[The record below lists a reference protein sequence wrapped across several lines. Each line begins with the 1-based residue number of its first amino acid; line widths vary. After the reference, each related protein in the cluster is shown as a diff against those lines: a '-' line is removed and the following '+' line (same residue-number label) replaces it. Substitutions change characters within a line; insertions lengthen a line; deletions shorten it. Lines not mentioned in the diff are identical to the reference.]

1 DGAFINSTTPTLSAG
16 FVDPDTLDF
25 GKVTFEVCI
34 DSSCSTSLGTFDS
47 TTTNLNVGQT
57 GSAAVPV
64 GFNLQTSTQYRWRAK
79 SVDSSNASSPF
90 STTRTF
96 TVDTT
101 APNVSASATP
111 GAGAGYQYYDGIAK
125 RLWLNA
131 DQAGDFSLTAN
142 ASDAQSGIV
151 SVDFP
156 SVFGTSANND
166 PSNPYESSTYSFDGT
181 GTPFGSPG
189 AVTVTASNG
198 VTVPAPNTG
207 SDQITISADGA
218 APGAFG
224 LGGPADTAKIGTGIT
239 VSAAPTDAGS
249 GMRQVSFLYCDLNGG
264 PCVPSIQIGTTQTL
278 PAAGVYSVSWD

>member
-1 DGAFINSTTPTLSAG
+1 SPTVSDFSATLNGSGDAVDGVSIVSSNVLRLTLHDAAHHLDAVVVTYSGASLTDLAGNDAATYGGTSATNLTPDMSPTAATLSTPSDGAFINSTTPTLSAG

-64 GFNLQTSTQYRWRAK
+64 GFNLQTSTQYWWRAK

-111 GAGAGYQYYDGIAK
+111 GAGAGYQYY
-125 RLWLNA
+125 
-131 DQAGDFSLTAN
+131 
-142 ASDAQSGIV
+142 
-151 SVDFP
+151 
-156 SVFGTSANND
+156 
-166 PSNPYESSTYSFDGT
+166 
-181 GTPFGSPG
+181 
-189 AVTVTASNG
+189 
-198 VTVPAPNTG
+198 
-207 SDQITISADGA
+207 
-218 APGAFG
+218 
-224 LGGPADTAKIGTGIT
+224 
-239 VSAAPTDAGS
+239 
-249 GMRQVSFLYCDLNGG
+249 
-264 PCVPSIQIGTTQTL
+264 
-278 PAAGVYSVSWD
+278 